1 MLVISVTNQSRI
13 RAAIVVV
20 YVNMASVSR
29 AISQAWKYHYAAI
42 ELAIR
47 HNYI

>member
-29 AISQAWKYHYAAI
+29 FRKRESTITQP
-42 ELAIR
+42 
-47 HNYI
+47 